1 MGSTMA
7 AVFVPAGCLCQ
18 KIFFCVSAGSALCP
32 LSKSGAGVSVRFPI
46 QAALPALFGRV
57 SFFRPLP
64 CGKVTVILLHNRL
77 RFAVGWQAV
86 VSASEGPDPANAV
99 YCTKRAA
106 IRFPIKLDCSVKSI
120 APINA
125 LFFPFN
131 LSNNPIL
138 NILK

>member
-1 MGSTMA
+1 MYLP
-7 AVFVPAGCLCQ
+7 AVSVKRFFSVYRLVPL
-18 KIFFCVSAGSALCP
+18 SALF
-32 LSKSGAGVSVRFPI
+32 LNLAQAFQYVFPFKR
-46 QAALPALFGRV
+46 LCLLFLGGFL
-57 SFFRPLP
+57 FFRPLP